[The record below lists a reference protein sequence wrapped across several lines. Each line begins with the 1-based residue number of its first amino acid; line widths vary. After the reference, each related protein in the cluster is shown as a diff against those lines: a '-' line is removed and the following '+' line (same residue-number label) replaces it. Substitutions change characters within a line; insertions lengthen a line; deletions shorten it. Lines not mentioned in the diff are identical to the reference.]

1 MREVKRI
8 IDQIASTSAR
18 TEKERIITENK
29 DNQLFKEI
37 LYRVYNPYIVYGIG
51 DKKLKKFIKNENG
64 AYEFDDLISLLDY
77 LEVHNTGDD
86 ETVRKVAT
94 FINLADDELKQFY
107 TNIVLKKLK
116 IGATAKTFNKIFGKG
131 FIPEFNV
138 QLAKKFY
145 DEVHK
150 IKGKEFVLT
159 EKLDGVRCLLFVES
173 GKVKAFSRQGQPI
186 FELIDIFDEAKNL
199 TNGVYDGELLIGD
212 ADDYKDRDVLQQTLK
227 IARKDG
233 EKRNLVLHVFD
244 YVTIDEFNEGK
255 SKKTYIDRRKFI
267 ENEINSKYK
276 WIQVLPILYQGKD
289 LDVIPDMLTELETKG
304 KEGLMLNTVNGL
316 YVTKRTDQLLKIKT
330 MNEFDEVV
338 LDVVEGD
345 GKYKGKLGAIVVNY
359 KGFPLQVG
367 SGFTD
372 EQREY
377 YFEHKDEIIGRV
389 VTIQYFRESKN
400 QNGGLSVSFPVFK
413 TIREEGKEVSYY

>member
-1 MREVKRI
+1 MREVKQI
-8 IDQIASTSAR
+8 FDQIASISAR

-37 LYRVYNPYIVYGIG
+37 VYRVYNPYIVYGIG

-86 ETVRKVAT
+86 ETVRKVAA
-94 FINLADDELKQFY
+94 FINSTDDELKQFY

-159 EKLDGVRCLLFVES
+159 EKLDGVRCLLFVEN

-186 FELIDIFDEAKNL
+186 LELIDIFDEAKNL
-199 TNGVYDGELLIGD
+199 TNGVYDGELLIGN

-227 IARKDG
+227 IVRKDG
-233 EKRNLVLHVFD
+233 EKRNLILHVFD
-244 YVTIDEFNEGK
+244 YVTIDEFNDGK

-267 ENEINSKYK
+267 ENEIDSKYK

>member
-1 MREVKRI
+1 LREVKRI